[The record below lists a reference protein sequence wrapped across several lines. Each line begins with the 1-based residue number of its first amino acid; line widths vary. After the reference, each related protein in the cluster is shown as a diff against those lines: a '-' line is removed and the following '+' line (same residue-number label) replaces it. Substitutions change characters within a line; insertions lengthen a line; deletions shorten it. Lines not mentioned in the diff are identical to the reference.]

1 MLTTHHPLPPLRAN
15 SEHPQRTAPPQNRR
29 SRSSNNNHY
38 HHNYHNENN
47 APQKPMED
55 DNDGRVSNMTINV
68 AAGRMVLRRS
78 PPPSGTTPIS
88 FRGSGSSM
96 SRSGAASSTASTTKV
111 GNTMM
116 RLWKYYVLAGL
127 FVGVVLH
134 QFAGL
139 LLAVDNDVAMIE
151 RLYHHDRPSSS
162 HQQSSLSSSGTLR
175 MTRQVAAGGKGG
187 DPPEEAAAAIGVVV
201 PPLPP
206 KGTPLSSAQLRQQL
220 QEQIQ
225 QRAYA
230 QRAHHG
236 GDLASRGM
244 MIINVNETNQQSIH
258 VAQQAL
264 RYRLPTSTVPRRGDD
279 DATNRTIF
287 TLTLPLTNASVP
299 PWQQTIMYKRA
310 AAERLARGGDVASPI
325 PIAPLHIYNLHQEQL
340 RQQSGDGANDHNT
353 TSVIPPEPSDSNRT
367 LPILAIIT
375 ATRSHHETNVSQAD
389 LQKRL
394 IYSIGETITDIE
406 RTHWRIQLWIGIDD
420 TDHWWVQ
427 HWPQLIAPDWLEV
440 YLCIIPDQIHR
451 VPFTE
456 VAYAAYTSISPP
468 DYLVRVNDD
477 TGFLTSRWITLAAA
491 HLQNSYDPP
500 NVGVVGPEC
509 AAGNTMILTHDFV
522 HATHMEIFR
531 GYYYPTV
538 FRNWYLDD
546 WISVRIHYCTPG
558 RFLVACLLFGLDPR
572 FARFLTN
579 QPPLLLHKTTKT
591 DRVQQQGVGA
601 KVSSQNYHVQ
611 GLEGQALDLGL
622 ELRAPRGRRAV
633 AADRI
638 RVGTAANS
646 RPRDENCQQQ

>member
-1 MLTTHHPLPPLRAN
+1 MLTTNHPPPPSRAI
-15 SEHPQRTAPPQNRR
+15 SERSQRTTPPTPQNRR
-29 SRSSNNNHY
+29 SRSN
-38 HHNYHNENN
+38 NENN
-47 APQKPMED
+47 AHLPFAVVLAGKKQQKPM
-55 DNDGRVSNMTINV
+55 DNDDDSRMSMSANV
-68 AAGRMVLRRS
+68 AASRMVLRRS
-78 PPPSGTTPIS
+78 PPPSGTAPIS
-88 FRGSGSSM
+88 FRGSG
-96 SRSGAASSTASTTKV
+96 GSSTNKA
-111 GNTMM
+111 GMM
-116 RLWKYYVLAGL
+116 RFCKFYVLAGL
-127 FVGVVLH
+127 LLGVMLYQFVG
-134 QFAGL
+134 L
-139 LLAVDNDVAMIE
+139 LRAADMDDSMMF
-151 RLYHHDRPSSS
+151 YHHDRPSSS
-162 HQQSSLSSSGTLR
+162 SSAGTMR
-175 MTRQVAAGGKGG
+175 MTRQVAAEAAGGQG
-187 DPPEEAAAAIGVVV
+187 DPPEAAVAIGVVV

-206 KGTPLSSAQLRQQL
+206 KGTPLTSAQLRQQL

-230 QRAHHG
+230 QRVHQGG
-236 GDLASRGM
+236 GDLASRG
-244 MIINVNETNQQSIH
+244 MIINVNETNQQSIQ

-264 RYRLPTSTVPRRGDD
+264 RYRLHTSTVPRRD
-279 DATNRTIF
+279 DAHNMNRTIF

-325 PIAPLHIYNLHQEQL
+325 PIAPLHIYNLHQEIRR
-340 RQQSGDGANDHNT
+340 RQRGGSGGATNGHT
-353 TSVIPPEPSDSNRT
+353 TTLSITPEPSDNNRT

-420 TDHWWVQ
+420 TDVWWVK

-477 TGFLTSRWITLAAA
+477 TGFLTSRWITLAAGL
-491 HLQNSYDPP
+491 LQDAYDPP

-546 WISVRIHYCTPG
+546 WISVRFIIFNCTILSFTRQCRWFVATRSVWISFCG
-558 RFLVACLLFGLDPR
+558 FLD
-572 FARFLTN
+572 
-579 QPPLLLHKTTKT
+579 
-591 DRVQQQGVGA
+591 
-601 KVSSQNYHVQ
+601 
-611 GLEGQALDLGL
+611 
-622 ELRAPRGRRAV
+622 
-633 AADRI
+633 
-638 RVGTAANS
+638 
-646 RPRDENCQQQ
+646 